1 MEIEFNEIMARY
13 EAEIAALTRRAIMA
27 EAERD
32 ALKREADGEPE
43 PDTGADG

>member
-32 ALKREADGEPE
+32 ALKRQADGSPETEPEAD
-43 PDTGADG
+43 

>member
-32 ALKREADGEPE
+32 ALKRQADGSPE
-43 PDTGADG
+43 SDTGAD